1 MKKVS
6 KVLALLMVA
15 ALMLAVTG
23 CANEKDELLGVWK
36 GRVEL
41 AEQLTEELGDQMGDL
56 TVDSFEMALQ
66 IEFKED
72 DTYVISVDEEA
83 LEQSVYDLQNYLVD
97 GLLEYGK
104 DNVLEKTGVEMTT
117 EELLTFMRTTKESFM
132 EQIPVAEL
140 VGEISDN
147 LKVEGKFKVK
157 DGKLYTSDDPNVETI
172 EAAYENYTIE
182 EGVLT
187 LTEGSGTDP
196 EDAFL
201 YPLVLEKV
209 Q

>member
-1 MKKVS
+1 
-6 KVLALLMVA
+6 
-15 ALMLAVTG
+15 
-23 CANEKDELLGVWK
+23 
-36 GRVEL
+36 
-41 AEQLTEELGDQMGDL
+41 
-56 TVDSFEMALQ
+56 
-66 IEFKED
+66 
-72 DTYVISVDEEA
+72 
-83 LEQSVYDLQNYLVD
+83 
-97 GLLEYGK
+97 
-104 DNVLEKTGVEMTT
+104 
-117 EELLTFMRTTKESFM
+117 MRTTKESFM

-140 VGEISDN
+140 VGELSDN